1 MERIIELL
9 FFSSEDIYTSSTIF
23 TRKPIPVKGCI
34 LLLSSPL
41 HPTSNYMTS
50 TRETFT
56 IWMKSLIFNGNG
68 CTVYDS
74 DGQIVYR
81 IDNYNRKCSKRVY
94 LMDLRGN
101 VLITIL
107 RKKYSLLGHWE
118 GYTCS
123 DLKLVEEKPWFRV
136 RKAWKFPKGKSPC
149 EVTMGWDKDQSNCYR
164 IKAAAGKPDCQ
175 IVDQTGRL
183 VAEQMDVSV
192 AIKMKYLMLVKQKQS
207 SSGVSLGDDVLT
219 LVVEPN
225 TNHSFIMGLVVVYG
239 LINHRM

>member
-1 MERIIELL
+1 MAKVYP
-9 FFSSEDIYTSSTIF
+9 S
-23 TRKPIPVKGCI
+23 
-34 LLLSSPL
+34 SSPL

-50 TRETFT
+50 RRETFT

-81 IDNYNRKCSKRVY
+81 VDNYNRKCSNRVY

-118 GYTCS
+118 GYKCS

-136 RKAWKFPKGKSPC
+136 RKPWKFLKGKSPC

-164 IKAAAGKPDCQ
+164 IEAAAGKLDCQ

-183 VAEQMDVSV
+183 VAE
-192 AIKMKYLMLVKQKQS
+192 VKQKQS
-207 SSGVSLGDDVLT
+207 SSGVLLGDDVLT

>member
-1 MERIIELL
+1 MQSKTPRRPLQSFL
-9 FFSSEDIYTSSTIF
+9 MAKVYPSS
-23 TRKPIPVKGCI
+23 
-34 LLLSSPL
+34 SSPL

-107 RKKYSLLGHWE
+107 KK
-118 GYTCS
+118 
-123 DLKLVEEKPWFRV
+123 V
-136 RKAWKFPKGKSPC
+136 RK
-149 EVTMGWDKDQSNCYR
+149 
-164 IKAAAGKPDCQ
+164 
-175 IVDQTGRL
+175 
-183 VAEQMDVSV
+183 
-192 AIKMKYLMLVKQKQS
+192 S
-207 SSGVSLGDDVLT
+207 SC
-219 LVVEPN
+219 N
-225 TNHSFIMGLVVVYG
+225 
-239 LINHRM
+239 